1 MFEEYD
7 QEEYGEEEE
16 KEPKGEFD
24 DDLNN
29 EGDQAMA
36 IYPAKGQITASTPN
50 GYVYPKT
57 ARAPAATLEL
67 KWAHGFRSW
76 DTRGNLGYN
85 KNGDVVFTTAGVGV
99 VQNKAQN
106 KQSFF
111 TLHGEDI
118 VSMAIHPNG
127 EIVATGQMAGK
138 GLVGPASNKRNF

>member
-1 MFEEYD
+1 
-7 QEEYGEEEE
+7 
-16 KEPKGEFD
+16 
-24 DDLNN
+24 
-29 EGDQAMA
+29 MA

-99 VQNKAQN
+99 V
-106 KQSFF
+106 
-111 TLHGEDI
+111 
-118 VSMAIHPNG
+118 
-127 EIVATGQMAGK
+127 
-138 GLVGPASNKRNF
+138 

>member
-1 MFEEYD
+1 MYEEYD

-16 KEPKGEFD
+16 KEDKPKGEFD
-24 DDLNN
+24 DELND

-36 IYPAKGQITASTPN
+36 TYPAKGQITASTPN
-50 GYVYPKT
+50 GYVYPKI

-99 VQNKAQN
+99 VQNKA
-106 KQSFF
+106 
-111 TLHGEDI
+111 
-118 VSMAIHPNG
+118 
-127 EIVATGQMAGK
+127 
-138 GLVGPASNKRNF
+138 

>member
-1 MFEEYD
+1 MYEEYD

-67 KWAHGFRSW
+67 KWAHGFMSW

-99 VQNKAQN
+99 V
-106 KQSFF
+106 
-111 TLHGEDI
+111 
-118 VSMAIHPNG
+118 
-127 EIVATGQMAGK
+127 
-138 GLVGPASNKRNF
+138 